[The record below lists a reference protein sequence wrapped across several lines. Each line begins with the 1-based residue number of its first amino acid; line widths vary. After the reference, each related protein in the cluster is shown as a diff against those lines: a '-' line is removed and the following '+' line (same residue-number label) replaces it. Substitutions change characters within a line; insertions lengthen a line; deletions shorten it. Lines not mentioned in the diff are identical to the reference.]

1 MIYLLDTDMVIYLVK
16 GRAEVASRIKQ
27 AGEENVY
34 ISPITVGE
42 LFFGVY
48 KSQRKEE
55 NLRRYTAVMA
65 QYNILPFTNAVGQ
78 HYGQIRA
85 DLEKVGT
92 PIGDNDLWIA
102 AFARAYRATL
112 VTNNVDEFKRVKD
125 LTIENWLRITAP

>member
-1 MIYLLDTDMVIYLVK
+1 MIYVLDTDMVIYLVK
-16 GRAEVASRIKQ
+16 GKVEVASRIKQ

-42 LFFGVY
+42 LFFGIY
-48 KSQRKEE
+48 KSQRREE
-55 NLRRYTAVMA
+55 NLHRYTAVMA

-85 DLEKVGT
+85 DLEKAGT

-102 AFARAYRATL
+102 AFARAYQATL
-112 VTNNVDEFKRVKD
+112 VTNNVDEFERVKD
-125 LTIENWLRITAP
+125 LMVENWLKS

>member
-1 MIYLLDTDMVIYLVK
+1 MIYLLDTDMVIYL
-16 GRAEVASRIKQ
+16 
-27 AGEENVY
+27 
-34 ISPITVGE
+34 
-42 LFFGVY
+42 
-48 KSQRKEE
+48 
-55 NLRRYTAVMA
+55 
-65 QYNILPFTNAVGQ
+65 ILPFTNAVGQ

-85 DLEKVGT
+85 DLEKAGT